1 MSEKKST
8 VYAILCCKQRHHD
21 GSKKRKIV
29 FGNNKDKLDCM
40 KYKENFS
47 NLMHGEPCLQKWVE
61 LFPFKGEILNTQQ
74 AFRKVVFFA
83 GGCGPTRWLTKQMPE
98 AQAFKGCGGILKLLN
113 FKMNRFGAATTLH
126 NIMYFTV
133 LESNVTIYKEQ
144 K

>member
-1 MSEKKST
+1 
-8 VYAILCCKQRHHD
+8 
-21 GSKKRKIV
+21 
-29 FGNNKDKLDCM
+29 M

-74 AFRKVVFFA
+74 AYRQVVVFA

-113 FKMNRFGAATTLH
+113 FKMNCFGAATTLH
-126 NIMYFTV
+126 NIMYLTV
-133 LESNVTIYKEQ
+133 LESHVTIYKEQ